1 MAHVLIKPHSLC
13 VALQLCSHDP
23 AQHLSMDHQKKLSS
37 YLIKKKPTSSG
48 IPNPKIQKNESKL
61 TILQFS
67 DVHFDPFY
75 KKV

>member
-13 VALQLCSHDP
+13 VALQLCSHHP
-23 AQHLSMDHQKKLSS
+23 AQHLSMDQKKLPSF
-37 YLIKKKPTSSG
+37 LIKKKPASSG

>member
-13 VALQLCSHDP
+13 VALQLCSRYP
-23 AQHLSMDHQKKLSS
+23 AQHLSMDQKKLPSS
-37 YLIKKKPTSSG
+37 LIKMKSASSG
-48 IPNPKIQKNESKL
+48 ILNPKIPKNESKL